1 MSREKKSQSSH
12 KKRVREGRVLVELC
26 TPHLCYGDDT
36 TKQRNLNGEDGC
48 RGLDAKSPRKEL
60 GAPFPS
66 LGVER
71 KVERRKG
78 GVPFRWLRGKE
89 RTEGQTG

>member
-1 MSREKKSQSSH
+1 MRRSCKVAI
-12 KKRVREGRVLVELC
+12 KRVREGRVLVELC
-26 TPHLCYGDDT
+26 APHLGYGGDT
-36 TKQRNLNGEDGC
+36 TKQRNLNGEGGC

-60 GAPFPS
+60 DAPFPG

-71 KVERRKG
+71 KAERRKR
-78 GVPFRWLRGKE
+78 GVPFRGLRGRE